1 MAKML
6 VVRSMFGALPLSPLV
21 GLPAPAST
29 VVAVPAL
36 LVPPLEVCGR
46 LTSSCWLLL
55 LGGAFGAEVAES
67 EGETLPLSP
76 SPLIESSSCGTRFE
90 RRRERLRKLLFFL
103 LLLARFRFC
112 GLFEPL
118 SLPPPLWELLLE
130 RVPTKPSSCLMAG
143 PRLPVCSSIRKLW
156 MLGMPAVM
164 SERLITI
171 SLMTTGAL
179 SAPVFGFVS
188 FLGFFVFLVAC
199 FGFPRGFVIG
209 WVSERSLHVGS
220 VEVRYLPMKAR
231 WTMDAIQTL
240 ASQLVRTVY
249 PGTARGGWRASRGG
263 VGGCENIHQ
272 PHRKQ

>member
-36 LVPPLEVCGR
+36 LVPLEVCGR

-112 GLFEPL
+112 GLLEPL

-143 PRLPVCSSIRKLW
+143 PRLPVCSSIKKLCR
-156 MLGMPAVM
+156 LGIPAVM
-164 SERLITI
+164 IE
-171 SLMTTGAL
+171 
-179 SAPVFGFVS
+179 SAVTS
-188 FLGFFVFLVAC
+188 
-199 FGFPRGFVIG
+199 
-209 WVSERSLHVGS
+209 
-220 VEVRYLPMKAR
+220 
-231 WTMDAIQTL
+231 
-240 ASQLVRTVY
+240 
-249 PGTARGGWRASRGG
+249 
-263 VGGCENIHQ
+263 
-272 PHRKQ
+272 